1 MSGNMP
7 ILLKRFVLS
16 LLIAVSLCASGAHAQ
31 IVRDDTPGQT
41 NIGAIEPVVNVI
53 TIDGADGISRGGGAL
68 ILHSMSEFNV
78 GANETARYTDSNDRN
93 TARTILTRVIGNNG
107 SDFLG
112 RIESLYPNA
121 DLIFVNPNG
130 VFYGAGFTLDVPQSF
145 HSSTAD
151 FLDMSDGTRIN
162 FTGVGVTD
170 PIPDFSVA
178 VPYAWGFL
186 DAGPS
191 TNNIRVEGF
200 SLDGIVNIGVPGQA
214 AELSFIAD
222 NVEIVTDLQTNA
234 RSLIV
239 VGVGTSGRVEG
250 FDGEFGSA
258 VDSVKTTS
266 LLGGRVDIRGSIETG
281 PRTLPPGATYDNG
294 DIRILGRDVVLR
306 VPNPS
311 SPSTFST
318 STAATNAGDI
328 LIVADND
335 LIIDPGAQFDISGDT
350 ESGSLGFFAGNLLT
364 ANEIT
369 VDTGA
374 SSTVEGRSTIQ
385 FVGDTVSLQGALID
399 GNILDGVAA
408 SLGVEG
414 RIVDVSNSV
423 VNITTNSS
431 AEPLFGSAGSVYVR
445 GSEELDITAA
455 LGDLRA
461 LGIGP
466 GGDVQTVSLNNPIG
480 SDSSNYVTNAG
491 GRQIR
496 TILGTPGNDII
507 RDTTPGQAPGPL
519 PSTFDSVTGRNVYTI
534 HGDDGVRR
542 DNGRLV
548 LHSFSDFD
556 LTSDETALYTD
567 TDLGLSTAEEIL
579 TRITGSRPSRL
590 DGQIINN
597 YADADLFFVNPNGV
611 FFGSDFALDTRSFF
625 VSTADRLEL
634 FDSVDGGT
642 VSLNTATPIEVS
654 PLLPGFNDA
663 LDEGGVEGARFLR
676 DDVAD
681 ITVEGFEFLNDDID
695 GDAELFFAAGNI
707 TFGTEDF
714 PVNIE
719 TRGRDLI
726 AIAIG
731 GSGRIFDT
739 FDVPGSSPPFIGV
752 TDLNGN
758 NINPTGVVSLSG
770 SINTRGA
777 NGDVGEVFF
786 LPNGSSELE
795 EVSGTVDGLEQITSG
810 DAFAESLIE
819 EVEAS
824 DESGD
829 LQQAQSKEK
838 KHAQTPGVSLF
849 TSTAQAAPMVPR
861 TCESIASGDRKS
873 KFLATTSKRLPV
885 SPENWLIAFDT
896 SGDELLAAA
905 ESAEPLT
912 VGAIGSSGT
921 NQEDLKRIT
930 RTQRAMASVAGAV
943 RGGRFED
950 AAAGFESVASELEAA
965 MDPQGASEVLVAY
978 AQLQQNDGR
987 FRGARLSLERAL
999 ALAEPL
1005 GDAEYT
1011 AGIRTSLGNAL
1022 IGTGDLV
1029 RAEDELT
1036 RGLNVVIASKNKQP
1050 APSVLNNLGNRHA
1063 ATRDFKSALWAYER
1077 SAKLAREIGRK
1088 GDEAR
1093 ALAGAARA
1101 ALESGQLTNARML
1114 LDQAS
1119 PLVASL
1125 SEMRERVPLNIHMGR
1140 TFALLAAMSPAG
1152 RAASLLSAFE
1162 SYDAA
1167 LKGAEQLGDLRA
1179 VALANLNLGALYR
1192 DEQHRSEALYLTR
1205 LAQRA
1210 AEGINAPELLY
1221 RAHWQE
1227 GQILWSEHQV
1237 GPALA
1242 AHRRAVEIL
1251 EDTKPVASD
1260 GYGSTDASFRMAVG
1274 GVYQDTVDLLLRTSS
1289 MVESERES
1297 DLLIAE
1303 ARETLEKLKGAELR
1317 DYFEDECIAS
1327 VGSTGRGID
1336 NLGESAAVVYT
1347 VTLPDRVE
1355 MLVGLPDG
1363 IERFTTKVSAARL
1376 NKSIDDFRVAVQN
1389 PLTNAHQALGKQLH
1403 NWIVAPYA
1411 ERLDEEGIETLVFIA
1426 DGRLRTL
1433 PFAAL
1438 SDSEDRYVGERF
1450 ATATALSLRLLS
1462 PPEIVSERG
1471 RPVLAGLSESVQGFS
1486 ELAAVPDELAQ
1497 IKLIEGGDLLLNEAF
1512 TLDEI
1517 RSAVQREIPGIVHL
1531 ATHAVFTGNPDTS
1544 FLLTHGGRV
1553 GFDDLSDV
1561 VGMTQADGAPL
1572 DLLVLSACETAV
1584 GNDRAGLG
1592 FTGSAIRSGARS
1604 AMGSLWPI
1612 SDTAARTLMIDFYK
1626 GLNAPELN
1634 KAEAL
1639 QKAQATLRDSERF
1652 AHPFYWAP
1660 FTLVN
1665 DWM

>member
-1 MSGNMP
+1 M
-7 ILLKRFVLS
+7 
-16 LLIAVSLCASGAHAQ
+16 
-31 IVRDDTPGQT
+31 
-41 NIGAIEPVVNVI
+41 
-53 TIDGADGISRGGGAL
+53 
-68 ILHSMSEFNV
+68 
-78 GANETARYTDSNDRN
+78 
-93 TARTILTRVIGNNG
+93 
-107 SDFLG
+107 
-112 RIESLYPNA
+112 
-121 DLIFVNPNG
+121 
-130 VFYGAGFTLDVPQSF
+130 
-145 HSSTAD
+145 
-151 FLDMSDGTRIN
+151 
-162 FTGVGVTD
+162 
-170 PIPDFSVA
+170 
-178 VPYAWGFL
+178 
-186 DAGPS
+186 
-191 TNNIRVEGF
+191 
-200 SLDGIVNIGVPGQA
+200 
-214 AELSFIAD
+214 
-222 NVEIVTDLQTNA
+222 
-234 RSLIV
+234 
-239 VGVGTSGRVEG
+239 
-250 FDGEFGSA
+250 
-258 VDSVKTTS
+258 
-266 LLGGRVDIRGSIETG
+266 
-281 PRTLPPGATYDNG
+281 
-294 DIRILGRDVVLR
+294 
-306 VPNPS
+306 
-311 SPSTFST
+311 
-318 STAATNAGDI
+318 
-328 LIVADND
+328 
-335 LIIDPGAQFDISGDT
+335 
-350 ESGSLGFFAGNLLT
+350 
-364 ANEIT
+364 
-369 VDTGA
+369 
-374 SSTVEGRSTIQ
+374 
-385 FVGDTVSLQGALID
+385 
-399 GNILDGVAA
+399 
-408 SLGVEG
+408 
-414 RIVDVSNSV
+414 
-423 VNITTNSS
+423 
-431 AEPLFGSAGSVYVR
+431 
-445 GSEELDITAA
+445 
-455 LGDLRA
+455 
-461 LGIGP
+461 
-466 GGDVQTVSLNNPIG
+466 
-480 SDSSNYVTNAG
+480 
-491 GRQIR
+491 
-496 TILGTPGNDII
+496 
-507 RDTTPGQAPGPL
+507 
-519 PSTFDSVTGRNVYTI
+519 
-534 HGDDGVRR
+534 
-542 DNGRLV
+542 
-548 LHSFSDFD
+548 
-556 LTSDETALYTD
+556 
-567 TDLGLSTAEEIL
+567 
-579 TRITGSRPSRL
+579 
-590 DGQIINN
+590 
-597 YADADLFFVNPNGV
+597 
-611 FFGSDFALDTRSFF
+611 
-625 VSTADRLEL
+625 
-634 FDSVDGGT
+634 
-642 VSLNTATPIEVS
+642 
-654 PLLPGFNDA
+654 
-663 LDEGGVEGARFLR
+663 
-676 DDVAD
+676 
-681 ITVEGFEFLNDDID
+681 
-695 GDAELFFAAGNI
+695 
-707 TFGTEDF
+707 
-714 PVNIE
+714 
-719 TRGRDLI
+719 I

-777 NGDVGEVFF
+777 NGDVGELFF

-829 LQQAQSKEK
+829 LQAQSKEK
-838 KHAQTPGVSLF
+838 KHVKTPGVSLF

-885 SPENWLIAFDT
+885 SPENWLTAFDT
-896 SGDELLAAA
+896 SGDQLLAAA
-905 ESAEPLT
+905 ESAELLT

-921 NQEDLKRIT
+921 NQEDLERIT

-950 AAAGFESVASELEAA
+950 AAAGFELVASELEAA

-987 FRGARLSLERAL
+987 FRGARISLERAL

-1029 RAEDELT
+1029 RAEEELT

-1210 AEGINAPELLY
+1210 AEGIHAPELLY

-1251 EDTKPVASD
+1251 EETKPVASD

>member
-53 TIDGADGISRGGGAL
+53 TIDGADGIRRDGGAL

-78 GANETARYTDSNDRN
+78 GANETARYTDSNDLN
-93 TARTILTRVIGNNG
+93 TARTILTRVTGNNG
-107 SDFLG
+107 SDLLG

-191 TNNIRVEGF
+191 TNDIRVEGF
-200 SLDGIVNIGVPGQA
+200 SLDGIVNIGVPSQA

-266 LLGGRVDIRGSIETG
+266 LLGGRVDIGGLIETG
-281 PRTLPPGATYDNG
+281 PRTLPSGATYDNG
-294 DIRILGRDVVLR
+294 DIRILGRDVVLGD
-306 VPNPS
+306 PNS
-311 SPSTFST
+311 LSPSTFST

-414 RIVDVSNSV
+414 RIVDVTDSE
-423 VNITTNSS
+423 VNIANSQ
-431 AEPLFGSAGSVYVR
+431 GTAGSVYVR
-445 GSEELDITAA
+445 GSEQLNISNAR
-455 LGDLRA
+455 GDLRGGSASADGDLTIVFSTPPIETIASVFQCTGGSCTPTTTFLA
-461 LGIGP
+461 L
-466 GGDVQTVSLNNPIG
+466 
-480 SDSSNYVTNAG
+480 
-491 GRQIR
+491 
-496 TILGTPGNDII
+496 PGNGII
-507 RDTTPGQAPGPL
+507 RDTTPGQVPGPV
-519 PSTFDSVTGRNVYTI
+519 PFDPVEDVYTI
-534 HGDDGVRR
+534 NGDDGVRR
-542 DNGRLV
+542 DGGRLV

-567 TDLGLSTAEEIL
+567 TDFDLVTAEQIL

-611 FFGSDFALDTRSFF
+611 FFGIDFVLDTRSFV

-642 VSLNTATPIEVS
+642 VSLNMATPIEVS
-654 PLLPGFNDA
+654 PLLPGFNFA
-663 LDEGGVEGARFLR
+663 LDEGGVEGVRFLR

-681 ITVEGFEFLNDDID
+681 ITVEGFEFLNVDID
-695 GDAELFFAAGNI
+695 GDAELIFAAGNI

-739 FDVPGSSPPFIGV
+739 SDVPGSNELDLAI
-752 TDLNGN
+752 TDLDGN

-786 LPNGSSELE
+786 LPGESNGSSVLE

-810 DAFAESLIE
+810 DVFAESLIE

-824 DESGD
+824 DGLGE
-829 LQQAQSKEK
+829 LQAQSHEK

-849 TSTAQAAPMVPR
+849 TSTAQAAPLVPR

-885 SPENWLIAFDT
+885 SPENWLTAFDT
-896 SGDELLAAA
+896 SGDQLLAAA
-905 ESAEPLT
+905 ESAELSP

-921 NQEDLKRIT
+921 NQEDLERIT

-950 AAAGFESVASELEAA
+950 AAAGFELVASELEAA

-987 FRGARLSLERAL
+987 FRGARISLERAL

-1029 RAEDELT
+1029 RAEEELT
-1036 RGLNVVIASKNKQP
+1036 RGLNVVIASKNKEP

-1101 ALESGQLTNARML
+1101 ALESGQLTNARVL

-1251 EDTKPVASD
+1251 EETKPVASD

-1450 ATATALSLRLLS
+1450 ATATALSLRLLT
-1462 PPEIVSERG
+1462 PPEMVSERG

-1497 IKLIEGGDLLLNEAF
+1497 IQAIEGGDLLLNEAF

-1626 GLNAPELN
+1626 GLNTPELN

>member
-1 MSGNMP
+1 
-7 ILLKRFVLS
+7 
-16 LLIAVSLCASGAHAQ
+16 
-31 IVRDDTPGQT
+31 
-41 NIGAIEPVVNVI
+41 
-53 TIDGADGISRGGGAL
+53 
-68 ILHSMSEFNV
+68 
-78 GANETARYTDSNDRN
+78 
-93 TARTILTRVIGNNG
+93 
-107 SDFLG
+107 
-112 RIESLYPNA
+112 
-121 DLIFVNPNG
+121 
-130 VFYGAGFTLDVPQSF
+130 
-145 HSSTAD
+145 
-151 FLDMSDGTRIN
+151 
-162 FTGVGVTD
+162 
-170 PIPDFSVA
+170 
-178 VPYAWGFL
+178 
-186 DAGPS
+186 
-191 TNNIRVEGF
+191 
-200 SLDGIVNIGVPGQA
+200 
-214 AELSFIAD
+214 
-222 NVEIVTDLQTNA
+222 
-234 RSLIV
+234 
-239 VGVGTSGRVEG
+239 
-250 FDGEFGSA
+250 
-258 VDSVKTTS
+258 
-266 LLGGRVDIRGSIETG
+266 
-281 PRTLPPGATYDNG
+281 
-294 DIRILGRDVVLR
+294 
-306 VPNPS
+306 
-311 SPSTFST
+311 
-318 STAATNAGDI
+318 
-328 LIVADND
+328 
-335 LIIDPGAQFDISGDT
+335 
-350 ESGSLGFFAGNLLT
+350 
-364 ANEIT
+364 
-369 VDTGA
+369 
-374 SSTVEGRSTIQ
+374 
-385 FVGDTVSLQGALID
+385 
-399 GNILDGVAA
+399 
-408 SLGVEG
+408 
-414 RIVDVSNSV
+414 
-423 VNITTNSS
+423 
-431 AEPLFGSAGSVYVR
+431 
-445 GSEELDITAA
+445 
-455 LGDLRA
+455 
-461 LGIGP
+461 
-466 GGDVQTVSLNNPIG
+466 
-480 SDSSNYVTNAG
+480 
-491 GRQIR
+491 
-496 TILGTPGNDII
+496 
-507 RDTTPGQAPGPL
+507 
-519 PSTFDSVTGRNVYTI
+519 
-534 HGDDGVRR
+534 
-542 DNGRLV
+542 
-548 LHSFSDFD
+548 HSFSDFD
-556 LTSDETALYTD
+556 LFRDETALYTD
-567 TDLGLSTAEEIL
+567 SDLFTAQDIL

-590 DGQIINN
+590 DGQITSD
-597 YADADLFFVNPNGV
+597 YANADLFFVNPNGV
-611 FFGSDFALDTRSFF
+611 FFGSDFALDTRQSFF
-625 VSTADRLEL
+625 AVTADRLEL
-634 FDSVDGGT
+634 LDPVDGAVT
-642 VSLNTATPIEVS
+642 LLNMTTPIEV
-654 PLLPGFNDA
+654 PPLPGFDA
-663 LDEGGVEGARFLR
+663 DLDEGGVQGLRFLR

-681 ITVEGFEFLNDDID
+681 ITVEGFEVLNFDTLEDS
-695 GDAELFFAAGNI
+695 ELIFAAGNI
-707 TFGTEDF
+707 TFGTEDD
-714 PVNIE
+714 PVNIA

-731 GSGRIFDT
+731 GSGRIFDSSGE
-739 FDVPGSSPPFIGV
+739 PGSNALDLAI
-752 TDLNGN
+752 TDLHGN

-770 SINTRGA
+770 SIDPRGA

-786 LPNGSSELE
+786 LPGGSKGSSVLE
-795 EVSGTVDGLEQITSG
+795 EVSNTVDGLDQLTSR
-810 DAFAESLIE
+810 DVFADSLIE

-824 DESGD
+824 DGSGD

-838 KHAQTPGVSLF
+838 KHVKTPGVSLF

-873 KFLATTSKRLPV
+873 KFLAATSKRLPA

-896 SGDELLAAA
+896 SGDQLLAAA
-905 ESAEPLT
+905 ESGELSP

-921 NQEDLKRIT
+921 NQEDLERST

-950 AAAGFESVASELEAA
+950 AAAGFELVVSQLEAA
-965 MDPQGASEVLVAY
+965 MDPQGASEVLLAY

-987 FRGARLSLERAL
+987 FRGARRSLERAL

-1029 RAEDELT
+1029 RAEEELT

-1101 ALESGQLTNARML
+1101 ALESGQLTNARVL

-1389 PLTNAHQALGKQLH
+1389 PLTNAHQTLGKQLH

-1450 ATATALSLRLLS
+1450 ATATALSLRLLT
-1462 PPEIVSERG
+1462 PPEMVSERG

-1486 ELAAVPDELAQ
+1486 ELAAVPEELAQ
-1497 IKLIEGGDLLLNEAF
+1497 IKAIEGGDLLLNEAF

-1544 FLLTHGGRV
+1544 FLLTHGGKV

-1612 SDTAARTLMIDFYK
+1612 SDAAAQTLMIDFYK
-1626 GLNAPELN
+1626 GLNTPELN